1 LTSKDFPEVAE
12 AIVMA
17 LRKRGNVSIHDT
29 SGTRYVRISGNQRN
43 VLVLSEDWVK
53 VLPYLADSSLDPNVY
68 PPPSKPKDESLREVD
83 EAWILQGDD
92 ILLMKVLALLKKLF
106 PKTYPTSKI

>member
-1 LTSKDFPEVAE
+1 
-12 AIVMA
+12 MA
-17 LRKRGNVSIHDT
+17 LRKGGHVAVHDT
-29 SGTRYVRISGNQRN
+29 SGTKYVRISGNQRT

-53 VLPYLADSSLDPNVY
+53 ILPYLADSSLDPSVY
-68 PPPSKPKDESLREVD
+68 PPPSKPKDESLRVVD

-92 ILLMKVLALLKKLF
+92 VLLMKVLGLLKKLF